1 VQSLVTAPGI
11 LHGLFVV
18 FVSHLSRPP
27 FVEAPEFAKLVGVT
41 EYEARLALVS
51 PQPSIV
57 QTTSSRD
64 RANDTA
70 ALLRARGHGIHVF
83 DEESFT
89 PSERMTKMD
98 DFRLDADG
106 VRRVADG
113 ELLPYGD
120 VFAILRAVHVSSSEV
135 ERPSAQRGLRSDM
148 LDATP
153 SALRVVSKNHE
164 REQVAYFFRRSGERP
179 WILRERHARY
189 DGLGA
194 ERKTVAFQNFVF
206 TIDRMREASPMA
218 IYDDRLVRRRVAERV
233 REDTMLRAT
242 YKTSHEAMDLLAHLL
257 AMQILTQGGSPYR

>member
-1 VQSLVTAPGI
+1 M
-11 LHGLFVV
+11 FVV
-18 FVSHLSRPP
+18 FFSHLSRPAKA
-27 FVEAPEFAKLVGVT
+27 EAPAVASLIGVT
-41 EYEARLALVS
+41 EYEARLTMVTPLPA
-51 PQPSIV
+51 IV

-83 DEESFT
+83 DEESFV
-89 PSERMTKMD
+89 PSEKMTRVD

-120 VFAILRAVHVSSSEV
+120 IFAILRAVHVSSSEV
-135 ERPSAQRGLRSDM
+135 ERPSAQRGLRADV
-148 LDATP
+148 LDSTP
-153 SALRVVSKNHE
+153 AAQRVISKNTE

-189 DGLGA
+189 DGLGP
-194 ERKTVAFQNFVF
+194 ERGTIAFSNFVK
-206 TIDRMREASPMA
+206 TLDRIRESSPMA
-218 IYDDRLVRRRVAERV
+218 VYDDRLVRRRVAERI

-242 YKTSHEAMDLLAHLL
+242 YKSSHEGIDLLAHLL
-257 AMQILTQGGSPYR
+257 AMQILVQGGSPYR

>member
-1 VQSLVTAPGI
+1 M
-11 LHGLFVV
+11 FVV
-18 FVSHLSRPP
+18 FVSHLARP
-27 FVEAPEFAKLVGVT
+27 VEAEAREFARLIGVT
-41 EYEARLALVS
+41 EYEARLTLVT
-51 PQPSIV
+51 PQPAIV

-70 ALLRARGHGIHVF
+70 ALLRARGHGVHVF
-83 DEESFT
+83 DEESFV
-89 PSERMTKMD
+89 PSEKMTKMD

-106 VRRVADG
+106 VRRAADG

-120 VFAILRAVHVSSSEV
+120 VYAILRAVHVSSSEV

-153 SALRVVSKNHE
+153 AALRVVTKNHE

-189 DGLGA
+189 EGLGA
-194 ERKTVAFQNFVF
+194 EREPVAFSNFVR
-206 TIDRMREASPMA
+206 TIERLREASPMA
-218 IYDDRLVRRRVAERV
+218 VYDDRLVRRRVAERV
-233 REDTMLRAT
+233 REDGMLRAT

>member
-1 VQSLVTAPGI
+1 M
-11 LHGLFVV
+11 FVV
-18 FVSHLSRPP
+18 FFSHLSRPA
-27 FVEAPEFAKLVGVT
+27 EAEAAALAPLIGIT
-41 EYEARLALVS
+41 EYEARLTLVT
-51 PQPSIV
+51 PLPAIV

-89 PSERMTKMD
+89 PSEQMTRLD

-113 ELLPYGD
+113 ALLPYGD

-153 SALRVVSKNHE
+153 AAFRVVSKNHE

-189 DGLGA
+189 DGLGD
-194 ERKTVAFQNFVF
+194 ERQAVSFQNFVR
-206 TIDRMREASPMA
+206 TVDRIRASAPMA
-218 IYDDRLVRRRVAERV
+218 VYDDRLVRRRVSERV

-242 YKTSHEAMDLLAHLL
+242 YRTSHEAMDLLAHLL
-257 AMQILTQGGSPYR
+257 AMQILGQGGSPYR

>member
-1 VQSLVTAPGI
+1 VQSLVGAPDI
-11 LHGLFVV
+11 LGELFVV
-18 FVSHLSRPP
+18 FVSHLARPAET
-27 FVEAPEFAKLVGVT
+27 EAPAFAKLVGVT
-41 EYEARLALVS
+41 EYEARLTLVS
-51 PQPSIV
+51 PQPAIV

-70 ALLRARGHGIHVF
+70 VLLRGRGHGIHVF
-83 DEESFT
+83 DDESFV
-89 PSERMTKMD
+89 PSEKMTKMD

-106 VRRVADG
+106 VRRVSDG

-153 SALRVVSKNHE
+153 SALRVITKNHE

-189 DGLGA
+189 DGLGP
-194 ERKTVAFQNFVF
+194 ERKPVAFQNFV
-206 TIDRMREASPMA
+206 RVVERLREASPMA
-218 IYDDRLVRRRVAERV
+218 VYDDRLVRRRVAERV
-233 REDTMLRAT
+233 REDSMLRAT
-242 YKTSHEAMDLLAHLL
+242 YKSSHEAMDLLAHLL

>member
-1 VQSLVTAPGI
+1 M
-11 LHGLFVV
+11 FVV
-18 FVSHLSRPP
+18 FVSHLARP
-27 FVEAPEFAKLVGVT
+27 VEAEAPAFAKLVGVT
-41 EYEARLALVS
+41 EYEARLALVT
-51 PQPSIV
+51 PQPAIV

-70 ALLRARGHGIHVF
+70 ALLRGRGHGIHVF
-83 DEESFT
+83 DDEAFV
-89 PSERMTKMD
+89 PSERMTRMD

-113 ELLPYGD
+113 EILPYGD
-120 VFAILRAVHVSSSEV
+120 IFAILRAVHVSSSEV
-135 ERPSAQRGLRSDM
+135 ERPSAQRGLRADM

-153 SALRVVSKNHE
+153 AALRVITKQQE

-189 DGLGA
+189 EGLGA
-194 ERKTVAFQNFVF
+194 ERKPIAFQNFVL
-206 TIDRMREASPMA
+206 TIDRLREAAPMA
-218 IYDDRLVRRRVAERV
+218 VYDDRLVRRRVAERV
-233 REDTMLRAT
+233 REDTMLKAT